1 MIESLLEAYEI
12 IGLVLGW
19 TLLIFFVII
28 IIADPKDED
37 RP

>member
-1 MIESLLEAYEI
+1 MIESILEAYEI

-19 TLLIFFVII
+19 ALLIVFVII

-37 RP
+37 R